1 MNAASIVP
9 GEEILKFADA
19 LGAIA
24 GDCRNSPELQAELDA
39 DPRAF
44 LAARG
49 ADLAPGAELR
59 IAANTPEVFH
69 LVMPANPNDV
79 LADEALAGVAGGT
92 GMTVHREASTISS
105 LSTIP
110 STVSSASTVR
120 ERYT

>member
-1 MNAASIVP
+1 MTPDSRSDVRRYGGLLAAAAA
-9 GEEILKFADA
+9 E
-19 LGAIA
+19 
-24 GDCRNSPELQAELDA
+24 CRGNPELRAELDA

-44 LAARG
+44 FAARG
-49 ADLAPGAELR
+49 AELPPGAELR
-59 IAANTPEVFH
+59 ITANTPEVFH
-69 LVMPANPNDV
+69 LVMPADPNDV

-120 ERYT
+120 NRYT